1 MTLANEFGSFV
12 KNARE
17 RQGMTQ
23 MGLAQATGFS
33 LRWIQGVESGIAP
46 SVRGLNSLSEALRL
60 SQWES
65 GYLYLLVHR
74 PPPVTITSA
83 PPADVSDY
91 LQSLNPNPAAFL
103 TPAWT
108 VINANSEFTRLFK
121 GLWISPNFL
130 YWHYIGRRTPEII
143 LDWQSSSDWLM
154 AWLRLNM
161 ALTPDDPDLIETIEK
176 LLKVRAFVEQW
187 ENNVIPV
194 DPSARQWTVC
204 DVDNG
209 IVLNIDMRVWRA
221 GLSSSIM
228 LLGSIRETVPA

>member
-91 LQSLNPNPAAFL
+91 LESLNPNPAAFL

-176 LLKVRAFVEQW
+176 LLKIRAFVEQW
-187 ENNVIPV
+187 ESNVIPV
-194 DPSARQWTVC
+194 DPSARQWTVR
-204 DVDNG
+204 DVDNAT
-209 IVLNIDMRVWRA
+209 VLNIDMRVWRA

-228 LLGSIRETVPA
+228 LLGSIRERVLA